1 MQPTL
6 LLNSTRRRGKLISGS
21 AHYRAEYSR
30 AKDYRFSL
38 WFCLSEECSR
48 GLALWNENDASA
60 CYSSFFIRLLLFFIL
75 SLHHQIIN
83 VVRIELIGNLFILL
97 ILVVLVLLDRLLL
110 SLLYNSAFLLF
121 FLSLFLNRLSHL
133 YFYYLLFNL
142 LLLLL
147 LLMLLVLLVVNRGCF
162 FNIFYYNLFDL
173 WFVFI
178 VFTVLVFFL
187 VLYDDVDAT
196 LSSYDDFATQV
207 NFFLLLKF

>member
-1 MQPTL
+1 M
-6 LLNSTRRRGKLISGS
+6 
-21 AHYRAEYSR
+21 AHYHAEYSR

-48 GLALWNENDASA
+48 GLALRNENDACA

-97 ILVVLVLLDRLLL
+97 ILVLLDRLLL

-162 FNIFYYNLFDL
+162 FNIFFYNLFDL

-196 LSSYDDFATQV
+196 LSTVDDFATQV
-207 NFFLLLKF
+207 NLFFLLKF